1 MRTKKQLPL
10 HDPRYPVT
18 LPCKIWRDLVNACK
32 RYIART
38 TKPPKVFI
46 RLPKCVEVIG
56 GQIEG
61 IDLET
66 DVTIEGLSS
75 TFAVLAEL
83 AMVEKCWKV
92 GKLLVE
98 QTSEAEFRTK

>member
-1 MRTKKQLPL
+1 MKSSKQPPL
-10 HDPRYPVT
+10 YDPRYPVT

-32 RYIART
+32 RYVQN
-38 TKPPKVFI
+38 TKQPPSLFRRI
-46 RLPKCVEVIG
+46 PKCIEVIG

-61 IDLET
+61 IDSET

-83 AMVEKCWKV
+83 AMVERCWKA